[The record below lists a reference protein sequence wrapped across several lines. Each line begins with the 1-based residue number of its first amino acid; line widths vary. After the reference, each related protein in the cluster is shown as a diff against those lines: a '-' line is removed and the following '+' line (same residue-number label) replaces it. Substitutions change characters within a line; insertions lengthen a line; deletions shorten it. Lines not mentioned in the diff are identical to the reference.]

1 MKEKEIKDVTLDSL
15 TNITHEL
22 LFQIN
27 EVQYYINHFI
37 KKTNRSTAL
46 DVRNSMRDIT
56 KLHKNFKD
64 ATIKYFG
71 KEETKEN

>member
-1 MKEKEIKDVTLDSL
+1 MKEKEINDVSLDVL
-15 TNITHEL
+15 TNVTHEL

-27 EVQYYINHFI
+27 EVQYYITHFI
-37 KKTNRSTAL
+37 KKTNKSTAL

-64 ATIKYFG
+64 ATIKYFE
-71 KEETKEN
+71 KEQLK